1 MKTQNIFYEIKRILC
16 LLLLAVLL
24 TAVVEPVSVVAES
37 TSIGSESSADL
48 AVDNS
53 VNESLDQLF
62 SWFDKQD
69 TLNPYEADSSVSD
82 WVSFCMGRLGRADE
96 TAAYRKALHSYVEE
110 AYRKPELL
118 DATRATEWHRIS
130 LTFAANGEMP
140 SIDFLADG
148 TFYRGY
154 TTPLNA
160 QGVNG
165 CIWALIT
172 LDAIDCPL
180 PEDAYDTRESM
191 IKTILSYYKDGS
203 GFVLTSPEDA
213 VESCDID
220 ITANALTALAPYYL
234 GERELSS
241 EELSPAITSAVEDG
255 LIFLSGNQL
264 DDGSFL
270 KPDSKESAS
279 SESCSQVLIALAALH
294 IDPENDSRFLK
305 NGHSVLDALMQ
316 FQNKDGGFAHVAGD
330 ESNLIASSQAMEA
343 LCAYKLYQEQGIS
356 LYDLTDTIS
365 PPTLPDG
372 MTHENY
378 RKENSSRTTLFL
390 AAAGGILIVG
400 GVVVIIIFVSKK
412 RKN

>member
-1 MKTQNIFYEIKRILC
+1 MKIQNIFYEIKRILC

-24 TAVVEPVSVVAES
+24 TAVVEPVSVAAES
-37 TSIGSESSADL
+37 TSIGSESSANL

-53 VNESLDQLF
+53 VNESLNQLI

-82 WVSFCMGRLGRADE
+82 WVTFCMGRLGRADE
-96 TAAYRKALHSYVEE
+96 TASYRKALHSYVEE

-172 LDAIDCPL
+172 LDAMDCPL

-191 IKTILSYYKDGS
+191 IKTILSYHKDGS
-203 GFVLTSPEDA
+203 GFMLTSPEDA

-220 ITANALTALAPYYL
+220 ITANAITALAPYYL

-255 LIFLSGNQL
+255 LAFLSGNQL

-279 SESCSQVLIALAALH
+279 SESCSQVLIALTALH
-294 IDPENDSRFLK
+294 IDPENDSCFLK

-316 FQNKDGGFAHVAGD
+316 FQNEDGGFAHVAGD
-330 ESNLIASSQAMEA
+330 ESNLIASSQATEA

-356 LYDLTDTIS
+356 LYDLTDTVS
-365 PPTLPDG
+365 APTLPDG

-400 GVVVIIIFVSKK
+400 GVVVITIFVSKK